1 MLPEQAAAFPAQH
14 NSKGQADLEQGEQGG
29 NAFMLSNVFNLH
41 FWIFFRTNRG
51 PQGTCFNEG
60 IRMICNLG
68 INCLYVNRC
77 FWSA

>member
-14 NSKGQADLEQGEQGG
+14 NSKGHSDLEQGEQQW
-29 NAFMLSNVFNLH
+29 NAFLLSNVFNLH
-41 FWIFFRTNRG
+41 FWIFFFFWTNRG

-60 IRMICNLG
+60 IRMICNSG

-77 FWSA
+77 F